1 MRAVTFFNT
10 ATIVL
15 TFAVLA
21 ASLAPVQPVGIGAA
35 TMVAADATTAR
46 AFA

>member
-1 MRAVTFFNT
+1 MRAVTFLNT

-21 ASLAPVQPVGIGAA
+21 ASLAPVQPVGVGAA
-35 TMVAADATTAR
+35 TMVAATATTAQAR
-46 AFA
+46 A